1 MSDQIPLC
9 RQLRGIFFFRLSAEY
24 NNKVACM
31 KLLRLFPAIIIP
43 GLFLF
48 TSCSQPSVQKTA
60 PSSIYSDDIGRTVQ
74 INEIPQRIISLSPS
88 NTEMVYA
95 LGLQDKLVGVTSY
108 DNYPPEAKNKT
119 VVSDFSTID
128 MEKIVNAK
136 PDIVLAD
143 SIQQKDTIP
152 ALEKMGITVYAM
164 TPTSMDGVFNDL
176 KVLGQITGKIKEAD
190 MQVASLTARVQ
201 AVTDK
206 TAKLTATEKPRVLFV
221 TWYDPIW
228 TAGSDTMIQSMIDRA
243 GGINIAA
250 DLNGYATI
258 SLESVIQRNP
268 QVIIVT
274 NSMGDQHTVLD
285 YIKAND
291 QFKATDAVKNGK
303 VYEIDADIFGRTT
316 PRIVDGLETL
326 MKLLHPELEK

>member
-1 MSDQIPLC
+1 
-9 RQLRGIFFFRLSAEY
+9 
-24 NNKVACM
+24 M
-31 KLLRLFPAIIIP
+31 KLLPLFPVTIIL
-43 GLFLF
+43 GLLLA
-48 TSCSQPSVQKTA
+48 TSCSQPSVQKNA
-60 PSSIYSDDIGRTVQ
+60 PSGTYTDDTGRTVQ
-74 INEIPQRIISLSPS
+74 IRGTVQRIISLSPS

-190 MQVASLTARVQ
+190 MLVASLTARVQ